1 MKKYLKILGVS
12 ILIGGVF
19 AYFFY
24 KDINEEVKA
33 IVKKEE
39 ILTLFQV
46 GVFKSMENANK
57 YANMYSSSYIYNDN
71 DYYRV
76 FIAACNNIE
85 VCTKLEN
92 MYKAQEVEYYLKEVR
107 VGKSLIEKI
116 NNYEKVILKSDKK
129 AIIENINNSILN
141 LYATYNK

>member
-76 FIAACNNIE
+76 FIAACNNVE